1 MLFVPAEFGC
11 KRILVPRPSCGSRR
25 VIAIPDAECF
35 KSGVSAAFS
44 HHWAGGTN

>member
-1 MLFVPAEFGC
+1 MLLVQPEFGC

-25 VIAIPDAECF
+25 DIAIPDAECF